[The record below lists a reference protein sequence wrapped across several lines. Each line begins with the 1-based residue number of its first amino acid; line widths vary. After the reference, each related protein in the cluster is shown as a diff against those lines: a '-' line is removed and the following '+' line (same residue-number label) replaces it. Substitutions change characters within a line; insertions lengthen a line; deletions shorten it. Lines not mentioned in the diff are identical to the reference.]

1 MDLETA
7 AQRTGSVLAGS
18 NTAERT
24 AALALT
30 ATVGASFGPGLLP
43 RPGLDQALATG
54 IIGATQHGLVM
65 TSQSACA
72 ALARRFAADDGT
84 PSGRV
89 RGFAA
94 QAAVNAGIAVAGA
107 AAERLLAPRPGEP
120 VRRAVLRTAGRRAT
134 WVGLAGAAL
143 SAIAAADAAV
153 GGRRP
158 GLRVLAA
165 GGGLL
170 AGTALAG
177 WQIHRYH
184 TGEEADPDRLGPATD
199 PLTGEVVGGKRAA
212 SANAGGAGET
222 EETAPERLP
231 LPPVAKSLLL
241 GAAVTTGLHGM
252 ALAEGASARG
262 LAEGLGRAVP
272 GARPVARMV
281 GHAAALGATVT
292 GLVLAVEYLDRR
304 AEAGGSAI
312 DAAYTTPPDAETV
325 SGGPASAVAWPSLS
339 REGVRFVNLALTR
352 EEIADVTGVPIA
364 QVKAPVRAFA
374 GLASGETVDV
384 RVDLVMEDLARLGAF
399 ERSVLCVA
407 SPTGSGYVN
416 YVAIETLEYLT
427 RGDCATVA
435 LQYSLRP
442 SFLSLDR
449 VGMGREQNRALLHAL
464 EWRLRGLPEGHRPR
478 LVGFGESL
486 GAHTMQDAFLHEGV
500 AGLHR
505 VGMDRALF
513 LGTPAGSK
521 WAKHWRLDPEHTDP
535 DDEMA
540 EVASY
545 AEWLALPAGDRAR
558 RRYVLLSHHEDPITR
573 FEPALVVQ
581 QPGWLGP
588 AASRPAGISHLASWY
603 PLTTFV
609 LTLVDVKNAMDV
621 TPGRF
626 AARGHDYRADLARM
640 VSEAYGLPAG
650 DEELL
655 AIEHALRR
663 REAEWAQRRLVA
675 EQLRRAKEAV
685 QRQTRNWGLAQ
696 DATAAGPA
704 APGDA
709 EVAASTSV
717 GGTHS
722 R

>member
-1 MDLETA
+1 
-7 AQRTGSVLAGS
+7 
-18 NTAERT
+18 
-24 AALALT
+24 
-30 ATVGASFGPGLLP
+30 LLP
-43 RPGLDQALATG
+43 RPGPDQALATG
-54 IIGATQHGLVM
+54 IVAATNHGLVT

-72 ALARRFAADDGT
+72 ALARRLVPDDGT

-89 RGFAA
+89 RAYAA
-94 QAAVNAGIAVAGA
+94 QAAVSAGFAVVGA
-107 AAERLLAPRPGEP
+107 ATERVLVPHPAEP
-120 VRRAVLRTAGRRAT
+120 VRRAVLRTAGRRVFR
-134 WVGLAGAAL
+134 VGLAGAAL
-143 SAIAAADAAV
+143 SAVAAADAAV

-177 WQIHRYH
+177 WQIHRFH
-184 TGEEADPDRLGPATD
+184 GGEPTDAARLGPPTD
-199 PLTGEVVGGKRAA
+199 PLAD
-212 SANAGGAGET
+212 ET
-222 EETAPERLP
+222 ADGETAPEHMP
-231 LPPVAKSLLL
+231 LPPVTRSLVL
-241 GAAVTTGLHGM
+241 GAAVSAGLHVI
-252 ALAEGASARG
+252 ALAEGALSRG
-262 LAEGLGRAVP
+262 IAAGIGRAVP
-272 GARPVARMV
+272 RAAPVAGLA
-281 GHAAALGATVT
+281 GHATALGVTVA
-292 GLVLAVEYLDRR
+292 GLRSAVEYLNHR
-304 AEAGGSAI
+304 AETSGSAI
-312 DAAYTTPPDAETV
+312 DAAYTTPPDTQTV

-352 EEIADVTGVPIA
+352 QEIADVTGVPVA
-364 QVKAPVRAFA
+364 EVKAPVRAFA
-374 GLASGETVDV
+374 GLASGPTVDA

-399 ERSVLCVA
+399 DRSVLCVA

-416 YVAIETLEYLT
+416 YVAVETLEYLT

-449 VGMGREQNRALLHAL
+449 VAMGREQNRALLHAL
-464 EWRLRGLPEGHRPR
+464 EWRLQSLPEGHRPR

-521 WAKHWRLDPEHTDP
+521 WARQWRLDPQKTDP
-535 DDEMA
+535 GTEVA

-545 AEWLALPAGDRAR
+545 AEWLSLSGDDRAR

-573 FEPALVVQ
+573 FEPALIVQ

-588 AASRPAGISHLASWY
+588 AATRPPGISHLASWY

-609 LTLVDVKNAMDV
+609 LTLVDVKNAMNV

-626 AARGHDYRADLARM
+626 AALGHDYRADIARM
-640 VSEAYGLPAG
+640 VSETYHLPAT
-650 DEELL
+650 DDELL

-663 REAEWAQRRLVA
+663 REAEWARRRLIA
-675 EQLRRAKEAV
+675 EQLHRAKEAV
-685 QRQTRNWGLAQ
+685 QRQTKAWGLTG
-696 DATAAGPA
+696 DTAETGSVPAWQA
-704 APGDA
+704 APSGA
-709 EVAASTSV
+709 
-717 GGTHS
+717 
-722 R
+722 

>member
-7 AQRTGSVLAGS
+7 ARWAGRWLAGGD
-18 NTAERT
+18 TAERT

-30 ATVGASFGPGLLP
+30 ATVGISFGPGLLP
-43 RPGLDQALATG
+43 RPGPDQALATG
-54 IIGATQHGLVM
+54 IIGVTQHGLVM

-72 ALARRFAADDGT
+72 ALARRLVRDDGT
-84 PSGRV
+84 PAGRV
-89 RGFAA
+89 RGYAA
-94 QAAVNAGIAVAGA
+94 QAVVSAGVAAGGAVAG
-107 AAERLLAPRPGEP
+107 RLLAARPGEP
-120 VRRAVLRTAGRRAT
+120 LRRAVLRTTSRRALA
-134 WVGLAGAAL
+134 VGLAGAAM
-143 SAIAAADAAV
+143 SAVAAADAAV

-165 GGGLL
+165 AGGLL
-170 AGTALAG
+170 TGTAYAG

-184 TGEEADPDRLGPATD
+184 AGQEAEAARLAPATD
-199 PLTGEVVGGKRAA
+199 PLTGEVAAGKATPARI
-212 SANAGGAGET
+212 
-222 EETAPERLP
+222 P
-231 LPPVAKSLLL
+231 LPPVARSLLL
-241 GAAVTTGLHGM
+241 GAMASAGLHGV
-252 ALAEGASARG
+252 AWAEGAAARG
-262 LAEGLGRAVP
+262 LAAAIRRAAP
-272 GARPVARMV
+272 GAAPVAGFV
-281 GHAAALGATVT
+281 GHAAALGGTAA
-292 GLVLAVEYLDRR
+292 GLVAAVEYLNRR

-312 DAAYTTPPDAETV
+312 DAAYTSPPDAATV

-352 EEIADVTGVPIA
+352 QEIADVTGTPIA
-364 QVKAPVRAFA
+364 QVQAPVRAFA
-374 GLASGETVDV
+374 GLASGQNVDV

-416 YVAIETLEYLT
+416 YVAVETLEYLT

-464 EWRLRGLPEGHRPR
+464 EWRLQGLPEGQRPR

-500 AGLHR
+500 SGLHR

-521 WAKHWRLDPEHTDP
+521 WAKQWRLDPKRADP
-535 DDEMA
+535 DGEVA

-545 AEWLALPAGDRAR
+545 AEWLALPEEDRTR
-558 RRYVLLSHHEDPITR
+558 CRYVLLSHHEDPITR
-573 FEPALVVQ
+573 FEPALIVQ
-581 QPGWLGP
+581 RPGWLGP
-588 AASRPAGISHLASWY
+588 ATSRPPGISPLASWY

-609 LTLVDVKNAMDV
+609 LTLLDVKNAMDV

-626 AARGHDYRADLARM
+626 AARGHDYRADVARM
-640 VSEAYGLPAG
+640 VSEAYGLPSADTG
-650 DEELL
+650 LL
-655 AIEHALRR
+655 AIETALRR
-663 REAEWAQRRLVA
+663 REATWAQRRLVA

-685 QRQTRNWGLAQ
+685 QRQTRTLA
-696 DATAAGPA
+696 AK
-704 APGDA
+704 
-709 EVAASTSV
+709 S
-717 GGTHS
+717 
-722 R
+722 

>member
-1 MDLETA
+1 MDLRA
-7 AQRTGSVLAGS
+7 AARRGGTLLAGDDI
-18 NTAERT
+18 AER
-24 AALALT
+24 AAVLVSTTMAGT
-30 ATVGASFGPGLLP
+30 SFGPGLLP

-54 IIGATQHGLVM
+54 IVAAANHGLVM
-65 TSQSACA
+65 TSQSAFA
-72 ALARRFAADDGT
+72 ALARWLVPDDGT

-89 RGFAA
+89 RAYAA
-94 QAAVNAGIAVAGA
+94 QAAVSAGFAAAGA
-107 AAERLLAPRPGEP
+107 GAQRVLAPRPGEP
-120 VRRAVLRTAGRRAT
+120 VRRAMLRTAGRRAFR
-134 WVGLAGAAL
+134 VGLAGTAL
-143 SAIAAADAAV
+143 SAVSAADAAV
-153 GGRRP
+153 AGRRP
-158 GLRVLAA
+158 GLRLLAA

-177 WQIHRYH
+177 WQIHRFH
-184 TGEEADPDRLGPATD
+184 TGEQTGPARLGPAVD
-199 PLTGEVVGGKRAA
+199 PLAEQAADGEAA
-212 SANAGGAGET
+212 PGQV
-222 EETAPERLP
+222 P

-241 GAAVTTGLHGM
+241 GGAVSTGLH
-252 ALAEGASARG
+252 AIG
-262 LAEGLGRAVP
+262 LAEGVLSRGIAAGMRRVVP
-272 GARPVARMV
+272 GASPVANMV
-281 GHAAALGATVT
+281 GHTAALGMTAA
-292 GLVLAVEYLDRR
+292 GLGAAVEYLNRR

-312 DAAYTTPPDAETV
+312 DAAYTTPPDTGTV
-325 SGGPASAVAWPSLS
+325 SGGPASVVEWSSLS
-339 REGVRFVNLALTR
+339 REGVRFVNLALTPQQ
-352 EEIADVTGVPIA
+352 IAEVTGAPVA

-374 GLASGETVDV
+374 GLASGLSVDV

-416 YVAIETLEYLT
+416 YVAVETLEYLT

-464 EWRLRGLPEGHRPR
+464 EWRLRGLPEGQRPR

-486 GAHTMQDAFLHEGV
+486 GAHTMQDAFLYEGV
-500 AGLHR
+500 SGLHR

-521 WAKHWRLDPEHTDP
+521 WAKQWRLDPKKTDP
-535 DDEMA
+535 DGEVA
-540 EVASY
+540 EIASY
-545 AEWLALPAGDRAR
+545 AEWLALPADDRAR

-573 FEPALVVQ
+573 FEGALIVQ
-581 QPGWLGP
+581 EPGWLGP
-588 AASRPAGISHLASWY
+588 AASRPPGVSQLACWY

-609 LTLVDVKNAMDV
+609 LTLVDVKNAMSV

-640 VSEAYGLPAG
+640 VSEAYQLPVTG
-650 DEELL
+650 EELL

-675 EQLRRAKEAV
+675 EQLRRAREAV
-685 QRQTRNWGLAQ
+685 QRQTKAWGLAQ
-696 DATAAGPA
+696 EPKLG
-704 APGDA
+704 GA
-709 EVAASTSV
+709 E
-717 GGTHS
+717 GGS
-722 R
+722 AE

>member
-7 AQRTGSVLAGS
+7 AQRAGSVLAGG
-18 NTAERT
+18 NTPERT
-24 AALALT
+24 AALALA
-30 ATVGASFGPGLLP
+30 ATVGTSFGPGLLP

-72 ALARRFAADDGT
+72 ALARRFVADDGT

-89 RGFAA
+89 RSFATE
-94 QAAVNAGIAVAGA
+94 AAVNVGLAVAGA
-107 AAERLLAPRPGEP
+107 AAVRLLAPRPGEP
-120 VRRAVLRTAGRRAT
+120 MRRALLRTAGRRAT
-134 WVGLAGAAL
+134 LVGLAGAAL

-184 TGEEADPDRLGPATD
+184 AGEEAEADRLAPATD
-199 PLTGEVVGGKRAA
+199 PLTGEAA
-212 SANAGGAGET
+212 AAPAHQA
-222 EETAPERLP
+222 APERLP

-241 GAAVTTGLHGM
+241 GAAVSAGLHGM
-252 ALAEGASARG
+252 AVAEGVSARG
-262 LAEGLGRAVP
+262 LAAGLRRAVP
-272 GARPVARMV
+272 GARPVAGMV

-312 DAAYTTPPDAETV
+312 DAAYTTPPDVETV
-325 SGGPASAVAWPSLS
+325 SGGPASAVAWPSLG

-352 EEIADVTGVPIA
+352 EEIADVTGAPIA

-374 GLASGETVDV
+374 GLASGPTVDV

-449 VGMGREQNRALLHAL
+449 VAMGREQNRALLHAL
-464 EWRLRGLPEGHRPR
+464 EWRLRALPEGQRPR

-500 AGLHR
+500 SGLHR

-521 WAKHWRLDPEHTDP
+521 WAKQWRLQPDKADP
-535 DDEMA
+535 DGEVA

-545 AEWLALPAGDRAR
+545 EEWLALLPDDRAR

-573 FEPALVVQ
+573 FEPALIVQ

-588 AASRPAGISHLASWY
+588 VAARPPGISRLASWY

-609 LTLVDVKNAMDV
+609 LTLMDVKNAMNV
-621 TPGRF
+621 TPGTF
-626 AARGHDYRADLARM
+626 FARGHDYRADLARM

-650 DEELL
+650 DDEML
-655 AIEHALRR
+655 AIERALRR

-685 QRQTRNWGLAQ
+685 QRQTKNWGLTQ
-696 DATAAGPA
+696 DDATMGPGTVPPA
-704 APGDA
+704 RRP
-709 EVAASTSV
+709 EVAASASL
-717 GGTHS
+717 GDTHGQ
-722 R
+722 

>member
-1 MDLETA
+1 MDLKTA
-7 AQRTGSVLAGS
+7 ARRGGKVLAGGDI
-18 NTAERT
+18 AER
-24 AALALT
+24 AAVLAST
-30 ATVGASFGPGLLP
+30 TMAGTSFGPGLLP

-54 IIGATQHGLVM
+54 IVAAANHGLVM

-72 ALARRFAADDGT
+72 ALARRFAGDDGT
-84 PSGRV
+84 PSGSARAY
-89 RGFAA
+89 AA
-94 QAAVNAGIAVAGA
+94 QAAVSVGIAVAGA
-107 AAERLLAPRPGEP
+107 ATERVLAPRPGEP
-120 VRRAVLRTAGRRAT
+120 VRRAALRTASRRGFR
-134 WVGLAGAAL
+134 VGLAGAAL
-143 SAIAAADAAV
+143 SAVAAVDAAV

-177 WQIHRYH
+177 WQIYRYRAGQE
-184 TGEEADPDRLGPATD
+184 TDPARLGPPVD
-199 PLTGEVVGGKRAA
+199 PL
-212 SANAGGAGET
+212 AGGPADGES
-222 EETAPERLP
+222 APEPAPP
-231 LPPVAKSLLL
+231 LAKSLLL
-241 GAAVTTGLHGM
+241 GAAVSAGLHGIAFAES
-252 ALAEGASARG
+252 ALSRG
-262 LAEGLGRAVP
+262 VAAGIRRAVP
-272 GARPVARMV
+272 GAGPVAGMA
-281 GHAAALGATVT
+281 GHTAALGLTVA
-292 GLVLAVEYLDRR
+292 GLGTAVEYLNHR
-304 AEAGGSAI
+304 AETGGSAI
-312 DAAYTTPPDAETV
+312 DAAYTTPPDTPTV
-325 SGGPASAVAWPSLS
+325 SGGPASAVAWPSLG
-339 REGVRFVNLALTR
+339 REGVRFVNLALTPQ
-352 EEIADVTGVPIA
+352 EIAEVTGVPVA

-374 GLASGETVDV
+374 GLASGPTVDV
-384 RVDLVMEDLARLGAF
+384 RVDLVMEDLTRLGAF

-416 YVAIETLEYLT
+416 YVAAETLEYLT
-427 RGDCATVA
+427 WGDCATVA

-449 VGMGREQNRALLHAL
+449 VAMGRAQNRALLHAL
-464 EWRLRGLPEGHRPR
+464 EWQLQGLPEGRRPR

-505 VGMDRALF
+505 VRMDRALF

-521 WAKHWRLDPEHTDP
+521 WARQWRLDPAKTDP
-535 DDEMA
+535 DGEVA

-545 AEWLALPAGDRAR
+545 DEWLALSDDDRAR

-573 FEPALVVQ
+573 FEPALIVQ
-581 QPGWLGP
+581 EPGWLGP
-588 AASRPAGISHLASWY
+588 AGSRPPGISRLACWY

-609 LTLVDVKNAMDV
+609 LTLVDVKNAMSV

-640 VSEAYGLPAG
+640 VSQAYGLPATDG
-650 DEELL
+650 ELL

-685 QRQTRNWGLAQ
+685 QRQTKSWGLAP
-696 DATAAGPA
+696 DAVAAGPGA
-704 APGDA
+704 A
-709 EVAASTSV
+709 
-717 GGTHS
+717 
-722 R
+722 

>member
-7 AQRTGSVLAGS
+7 APLAGSVLAGG

-24 AALALT
+24 AALVLG
-30 ATVGASFGPGLLP
+30 ATVGTSFGPGLLP

-54 IIGATQHGLVM
+54 IVGATQHGLVM

-72 ALARRFAADDGT
+72 ALARQFVRDDGT

-89 RGFAA
+89 RSLAA
-94 QAAVNAGIAVAGA
+94 QAAVNAGLAVAGV

-120 VRRAVLRTAGRRAT
+120 MRRALLRTAGRRAT

-158 GLRVLAA
+158 GLRMLAA

-170 AGTALAG
+170 AGAAVAG

-184 TGEEADPDRLGPATD
+184 VGEKAEADWLAPATD
-199 PLTGEVVGGKRAA
+199 PLTGEVATA
-212 SANAGGAGET
+212 SAVT
-222 EETAPERLP
+222 PERLP
-231 LPPVAKSLLL
+231 LPPVARSLLL
-241 GAAVTTGLHGM
+241 GAAVSVGLHGM
-252 ALAEGASARG
+252 AVAEGASARG
-262 LAEGLGRAVP
+262 LAAGLRRAVP
-272 GARPVARMV
+272 GAGPVAGMV

-312 DAAYTTPPDAETV
+312 DAAYTTPPEVETV

-352 EEIADVTGVPIA
+352 EEIADVTGVPVA

-374 GLASGETVDV
+374 GLASGPTVDV
-384 RVDLVMEDLARLGAF
+384 RVDMVMEDLARLGAF

-427 RGDCATVA
+427 KGDCATVA

-449 VGMGREQNRALLHAL
+449 VAMGREQNRALLHAL
-464 EWRLRGLPEGHRPR
+464 EWRLRALPEGHRPR

-500 AGLHR
+500 SGLHR

-521 WAKHWRLDPEHTDP
+521 WASQWRLDPDKADP
-535 DDEMA
+535 DGEVA

-545 AEWLALPAGDRAR
+545 EEWLALPPADRAR

-573 FEPALVVQ
+573 FEPALIVQ

-588 AASRPAGISHLASWY
+588 ADGRPPGISHLASWY

-609 LTLVDVKNAMDV
+609 LTLMDVKNAMNV
-621 TPGRF
+621 TPGTF
-626 AARGHDYRADLARM
+626 FARGHDYRADLARM
-640 VSEAYGLPAG
+640 ISEAYGLPAT
-650 DEELL
+650 DAELL
-655 AIEHALRR
+655 AIERALRR

-685 QRQTRNWGLAQ
+685 QRQTKTWGLTQ
-696 DATAAGPA
+696 DSATMGPVQPAGRP
-704 APGDA
+704 
-709 EVAASTSV
+709 EVAASASP
-717 GGTHS
+717 GDTHGQ
-722 R
+722 